1 MNLSTPF
8 LVAALL
14 ERCLHGIALRQ
25 LHRLHRK
32 ELTLRTAVL
41 LIVAS
46 RGLYFEQV
54 FYTFASMVRLEPNNT
69 GYMASGLS

>member
-1 MNLSTPF
+1 MNRSPPF

-14 ERCLHGIALRQ
+14 EPCLHGIAFRQ
-25 LHRLHRK
+25 LHRLHRN

-46 RGLYFEQV
+46 RGLHFEQAL
-54 FYTFASMVRLEPNNT
+54 YTFASMVRLEPNNT